1 VQQPGKTKTCFL
13 QGGLQNYFSQAVI
26 GEILVH
32 HQFKQ
37 LSKMTYLDCP
47 TLQHLSTL
55 LNDLPMPLGVQIL
68 RGKVEAFSCELSVF
82 MCFSFDNQK
91 ASLQEMIKITKSYI

>member
-1 VQQPGKTKTCFL
+1 MQQTGKTKTCFL
-13 QGGLQNYFSQAVI
+13 QGGLQNYFSQAGI
-26 GEILVH
+26 GEVLVH
-32 HQFKQ
+32 HQFEQ
-37 LSKMTYLDCP
+37 LSKMKYLDCP

-55 LNDLPMPLGVQIL
+55 LNDLPMGEQIL
-68 RGKVEAFSCELSVF
+68 RGKVEAFSCELSVS